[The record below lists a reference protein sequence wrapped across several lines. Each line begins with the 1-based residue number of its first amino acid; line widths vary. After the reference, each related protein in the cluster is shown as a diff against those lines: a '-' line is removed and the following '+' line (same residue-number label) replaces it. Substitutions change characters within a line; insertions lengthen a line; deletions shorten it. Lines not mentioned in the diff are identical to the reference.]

1 MIDTLEELL
10 ARLRRSQA
18 VDAVA
23 IIGSAAEG
31 NLNATSDYDLLIV
44 LKEPPVPLAG
54 GVTYLDGRLTDIVFA
69 VPEDIERLNAAAA
82 EEISMYGI
90 QGSIVRWMPTA
101 RIEFDSSGGLSRLQE
116 KAKAGMQLRPL
127 DKGEIYSRYDR
138 AGYNLAHTKRM
149 LASGDPVQQT
159 AIDMRLLYQLADLM
173 VDYFQVRGLP
183 WQGEKKAVSYWKSQ
197 DPDYLSLFVKC
208 LDERDRARKVSLYDE
223 LAQVTMA
230 PVGVLW
236 TTGDTRFRL
245 EPDSEAT
252 SQKRAAAEAFWQSLL
267 DSSITDKKKA

>member
-44 LKEPPVPLAG
+44 LKEPPLTLAG

-245 EPDSEAT
+245 ESDAEAT

>member
-44 LKEPPVPLAG
+44 LKEPPLTLAG

-159 AIDMRLLYQLADLM
+159 AIDLRLLYQLADLM
-173 VDYFQVRGLP
+173 VDYFRVRGLP

-245 EPDSEAT
+245 ESDAEAT